1 MSSRHTYP
9 GIRTRHSRSCPSR
22 SGRDCTAERK
32 NGCRPAFEAWVFD
45 RRSGSK
51 IRKTFPTLSAA
62 KSWRSDALSQLQR
75 GRLISTTRKTLREA
89 AEAWQAGAEA
99 KPPVILTRSGTRYKP
114 SVLRGYE
121 ADMRNYVLPDLGGV
135 RLADVRRG
143 DLQELV
149 DRLIGRGLSA
159 SKVRNVLMPVRALYR
174 HAIER
179 DDILVN
185 PTSNLRLPADLGRR
199 ERVATAAEAVSLLV
213 SLREQDQALWAT
225 AFYAGLRLGELQA
238 LRWVDVDLAAGVIR
252 VEWSWD
258 VKEGLIEPKSRK
270 GVRRVPITGALRDYL
285 TAHKVLTGRAGPDF
299 VFGSQADR
307 PFTPSHIRKYAS
319 LAWDAANADRE
330 EQGLEPLNPI
340 GLHECRHT
348 FVTLMFDAGLSLER
362 IGDYVGHSST
372 YMTDR
377 YRHLLEGHEAE
388 AALLLDA
395 YLARADTRRRA
406 GDGSFKDRPSGSRRL
421 AKAGSRRKAAAE
433 AGDLGEAAG
442 RGRGAGPE

>member
-1 MSSRHTYP
+1 
-9 GIRTRHSRSCPSR
+9 
-22 SGRDCTAERK
+22 
-32 NGCRPAFEAWVFD
+32 VFD

-51 IRKTFPTLSAA
+51 IRKTFPTLGAA

-89 AEAWQAGAEA
+89 ADAWQAGAEA
-99 KPPVILTRSGTRYKP
+99 KPAVILTRSGTRYKP
-114 SVLRGYE
+114 SVLRGYR

-143 DLQELV
+143 DLQALV
-149 DRLIGRGLSA
+149 DRLLGLGLSA

-185 PTSNLRLPADLGRR
+185 PTSNLRLPTDEGRR
-199 ERVATAAEAVSLLV
+199 ERVATAAEAVTLLA
-213 SLREQDQALWAT
+213 SLREQDRALWAT

-238 LRWVDVDLAAGVIR
+238 LRWFDVDLAAGVIR

-258 VKEGLIEPKSRK
+258 AKEGLIAPKSRK
-270 GVRRVPITGALRDYL
+270 GVRGVPITGALRDYL
-285 TAHKVLTGRAGPDF
+285 TTHKALTGRAGTDF

-307 PFTPSHIRKYAS
+307 PFTPSHIRKHAS
-319 LAWDAANADRE
+319 LAWDAANVERKARRLD
-330 EQGLEPLNPI
+330 PLQRI

-348 FVTLMFDAGLSLER
+348 FVSLMFDAGLSLER

-388 AALLLDA
+388 AAQLLDA
-395 YLARADTRRRA
+395 YLDRAGTNQRS
-406 GDGSFKDRPSGSRRL
+406 GDGSFKAGPSRSRRPV
-421 AKAGSRRKAAAE
+421 KVGSGRKAAAR
-433 AGDLGEAAG
+433 AGK
-442 RGRGAGPE
+442 R